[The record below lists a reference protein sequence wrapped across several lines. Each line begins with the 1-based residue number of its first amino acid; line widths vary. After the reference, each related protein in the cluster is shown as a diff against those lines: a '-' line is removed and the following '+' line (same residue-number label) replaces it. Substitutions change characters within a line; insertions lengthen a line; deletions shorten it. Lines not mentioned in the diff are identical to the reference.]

1 MRGLLNY
8 PVLVLN
14 LNYEPLNVCN
24 VKRAITL
31 VVVGKAKV
39 LENSR
44 GAIRTPS
51 TTFLCPSVIKLAYM
65 IRRPR
70 PRVKLT
76 KKEIFRRDDYTCQYC
91 GQQTKD
97 LTVDHVVPRHNGG
110 QHSWENLVSACPQ
123 CNHRKGG
130 RTLQEAHMQLL
141 RRPYEPRATSS
152 YLFGRYVKDNK
163 EWEQFIE
170 GW

>member
-1 MRGLLNY
+1 MRGLLDS

-24 VKRAITL
+24 VKRAIIL
-31 VVVGKAKV
+31 FVVGKADV

-44 GAIRTPS
+44 GVIRTPS
-51 TTFLCPSVIKLAYM
+51 TTFLCPSVIKLVYM

-76 KKEIFRRDDYTCQYC
+76 KKEVFRRDNYTCQYC
-91 GQQTKD
+91 GQQSKN
-97 LTVDHVVPRHNGG
+97 LTVDHVVPRHHGG
-110 QHSWENLVSACPQ
+110 QHDWENLVSACPA

-130 RTLQEAHMQLL
+130 RTLREAHMRLL
-141 RRPYEPRATSS
+141 QRPCEPRATSS
-152 YLFGRYVKDNK
+152 YLFGRYLKENK
-163 EWEQFIE
+163 EWQEFIE